1 MLESKGEFIVKSTWD
16 YIRHKGQPNDTYKFM
31 WVKRLPFKI
40 SFYYVDLEVD
50 ALRKI
55 VYELIKILVL

>member
-1 MLESKGEFIVKSTWD
+1 MKSTWD